1 MTGWLEIMV
10 VAFTAQ
16 LAVLPGEKVQFIIA
30 GLSTRYNPWVV
41 VSAAGS
47 AFAGWT
53 ALEIWFGSALKGALP
68 QVYLDAFTAAL
79 FLVFAVLLVRSAPD
93 RGESPAETDG
103 GMMGTGDLDVSVFGR
118 EVPDALGGF
127 LPIFVM
133 MVTGEFGDKTQ
144 LVTIGLAAQYG
155 ATPAIWAGEMLG
167 VERVADSPAH
177 VFGRSGVLVALVQLE
192 PGERV
197 GHDVGLGAGQF
208 DSLGIV
214 GVVAAEDGVVVEPSR
229 VVPGGHL
236 ALLDASVFV
245 EVELGR
251 EVVLHV
257 LEAHAPVT
265 GGGHLLVGDRGDD
278 HAGLVACHV
287 EGRGVSVG
295 HLL

>member
-1 MTGWLEIMV
+1 MTGWLEITV

-41 VSAAGS
+41 VAAAGS

-68 QVYLDAFTAAL
+68 GVYLDAFTAAL
-79 FLVFAVLLVRSAPD
+79 FLVFAALLVRSAPE
-93 RGESPAETDG
+93 RGETPAETDG

-155 ATPAIWAGEMLG
+155 ATPAIWAGEMLAIIPVSLANAFFFHTFSHKFDVRKAHYAG
-167 VERVADSPAH
+167 AVLFLFFGLDTVLSIFTGFSVWETVVGSVA
-177 VFGRSGVLVALVQLE
+177 GALT
-192 PGERV
+192 
-197 GHDVGLGAGQF
+197 
-208 DSLGIV
+208 
-214 GVVAAEDGVVVEPSR
+214 AALP
-229 VVPGGHL
+229 L
-236 ALLDASVFV
+236 
-245 EVELGR
+245 
-251 EVVLHV
+251 
-257 LEAHAPVT
+257 
-265 GGGHLLVGDRGDD
+265 
-278 HAGLVACHV
+278 
-287 EGRGVSVG
+287 
-295 HLL
+295 